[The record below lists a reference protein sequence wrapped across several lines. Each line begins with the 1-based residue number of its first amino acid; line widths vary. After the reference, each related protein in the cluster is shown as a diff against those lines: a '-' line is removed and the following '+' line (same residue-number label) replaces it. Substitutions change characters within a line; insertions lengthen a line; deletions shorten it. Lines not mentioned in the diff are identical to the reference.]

1 MKIGLVVQR
10 FPHGGAESYVEE
22 IATRFHNDGIDVTV
36 ISSENKQCDDSLY
49 DFKIVRLSSHFSLG
63 EYSFWKGL
71 EKLLEK
77 EQFDIIHT
85 NTYGYYHSDKVARLK
100 NKLGY
105 KLIMTSHGFTGTD
118 IHKLKKEKIINKT
131 SPLDIF
137 RTIYDENIGK
147 KTLLQ
152 CEHLIALSKYD
163 ENFYTQIGIDPSKIT
178 IIPPGINDLFFKNTD
193 DEDSSISGNP
203 ILLSVGEL
211 SWIKNHA
218 MIIKALPKILKEKPE
233 THLVLIGRDRGEMN
247 NLKHLCKE
255 LGVEEHVTFL
265 GVKNLDE
272 VKKYMNA
279 ADLLLQTSYA
289 EGLSTV
295 LLESMACGLPFITT
309 PAGGNGYLADE
320 SQAGLTVKFG
330 DSGSLA
336 GNILSL
342 VNDEKV
348 IQTMSSKAQKYAGEY
363 SWDMIFPKILSL
375 YYKTFQPRK

>member
-1 MKIGLVVQR
+1 MKIGLIVQR

-22 IATRFHNDGIDVTV
+22 IATRLHNNSIDVTV

-85 NTYGYYHSDKVARLK
+85 NTYGYYHSDKVTRLK

-137 RTIYDENIGK
+137 RTIYDEKIGK

-152 CEHLIALSKYD
+152 CDHLIALSKYD

-178 IIPPGINDLFFKNTD
+178 IIPPGINDLFFKNTND
-193 DEDSSISGNP
+193 KDNSISGNP

-211 SWIKNHA
+211 NWIKNHA
-218 MIIKALPKILKEKPE
+218 MIIKALPKILKEKSE
-233 THLVLIGRDRGEMN
+233 THLVLIGRDRSELN

-255 LGVEEHVTFL
+255 LDVEDNVTFL

-272 VKKYMNA
+272 VKKYMNT

-295 LLESMACGLPFITT
+295 LLESMTCGLPFITT
-309 PAGGNGYLADE
+309 PAGGNEYLADE
-320 SQAGLTVKFG
+320 SEAGLTVSFDDY
-330 DSGSLA
+330 DSLTGS
-336 GNILSL
+336 ILTL
-342 VNDEKV
+342 IQDETH
-348 IQTMSSKAQKYAGEY
+348 IRNMSSRGQQYAVEY
-363 SWDMIFPKILSL
+363 SWDKIFPKILRVYTEIL
-375 YYKTFQPRK
+375 NND

>member
-10 FPHGGAESYVEE
+10 FPHGGAERYVEE
-22 IATRFHNDGIDVTV
+22 IATRLHNDGKDVTV
-36 ISSENKQCDDSLY
+36 ISSENKQCDDSQY
-49 DFKIVRLSSHFSLG
+49 NFKIVRLLSHFSLG

-71 EKLLEK
+71 EKLLEN

-85 NTYGYYHSDKVARLK
+85 NTYGYYHSDKVAQLK
-100 NKLGY
+100 NKMGY

-152 CEHLIALSKYD
+152 CDHLIALSKYD

-178 IIPPGINDLFFKNTD
+178 IIPPGINDLFFKNTNVD
-193 DEDSSISGNP
+193 NTISGNP
-203 ILLSVGEL
+203 LLLSVGEL

-218 MIIKALPKILKEKPE
+218 MIIKALPKILKEKSE
-233 THLVLIGRDRGEMN
+233 THLVLIGRDRSELN

-255 LGVEEHVTFL
+255 LDVEDNVTFL

-272 VKKYMNA
+272 VKKYMNT

-295 LLESMACGLPFITT
+295 LLESMICGLPFITT
-309 PAGGNGYLADE
+309 PAGGNEYLADE
-320 SQAGLTVKFG
+320 SEAGLTVSFDDY
-330 DSGSLA
+330 DSLTGS
-336 GNILSL
+336 ILTL
-342 VNDEKV
+342 IQDETH
-348 IQTMSSKAQKYAGEY
+348 IRNMSSRGQQYAVEY
-363 SWDMIFPKILSL
+363 SWDKIFPKILRVYTEIL
-375 YYKTFQPRK
+375 NNH